1 MALTILLVLGA
12 LSGCAYSFSTGPGVE
27 NVPSVCGTLD
37 PGEGH
42 GTSTAVGNNPYR
54 VTVSGQTYAVNQQL
68 QVTISSE
75 SLTQFRGFIIQA
87 RRVSDNSI
95 VGVWTNLPSNTQG
108 ISCVLS
114 NAAFTGTLLGPGA
127 TEAAANTW
135 GHYNLN
141 SGQVQSHTTV
151 VGSWSTSNSG
161 LGQIYFWAAVV
172 GGPRTNFFTNIR
184 SANIN
189 FQTTAQLG
197 IICPNP
203 AAVPAPQGQDNAFVT
218 FQATANGGT
227 PGYSIAYT
235 TQPNTLFNVGTT
247 PVTATVTDAAGGQA
261 SCSFNVEVTAALAI
275 QCPNPAPVTLQT
287 GQTSTSVQYSAT
299 ATGGSG
305 SYQFIY
311 SPQSGSLFAQGTRLV
326 TARVIDTATSAQQ
339 SCSFNVVVNPATAGL
354 AIQCP
359 NPSPVTLQTGQSFTS
374 VQYSATATGGTGSYQ
389 FTYLPASGSL
399 FVPGIRPVQ
408 ATVTDTATGAQ
419 QSCSFNVE
427 VIAAAA
433 PLAIQCPENRVANA
447 PAGQSGAV
455 VMYSPATASGGV
467 APYTISYNPSS
478 NFFVVTNNQQT
489 TTTVTATVFDGNNNQ
504 QSCTFTVTVNP
515 STAPLAIQ
523 CPENRVAVA
532 PAGQSGAVVTYLP
545 ATASGG
551 ATPYRIF
558 YDNPSGNFFVVRNN
572 EATITT
578 VTATVFDG
586 NNNQQSCTFTV
597 TVNPSTAAPLAIQC
611 PQNVVEVAPAGQS
624 IALVNYSPATAS
636 GGVQPYNP
644 IQYNPSGRFFLVDR
658 TSTITALVID
668 SNNNQVSCSF
678 TVTVN
683 SATVPLAITCPNPVV
698 TAPQGQSSTV
708 VTFQATASGG
718 TPGYSITY
726 TRQPGSS
733 FNVGATLVTASVSD
747 AAGGQTSCQFN
758 VVVNAATVPLAI
770 TCPNPAAVTAQQ
782 GQTSAVV
789 TFQATASGGTPGYSI
804 TYTRQPGTSF
814 NVGTTLVTASVSDAA
829 GATRTCLFNV
839 VVNAATVP
847 LAITCP
853 NPAAVTAPQGQT
865 SAVVTFQATAS
876 GGTPGYSITYTR
888 QPGSS
893 FIVGTTPVTAS
904 VSDAAGATRT
914 CLFNVVVNA
923 AGAPLAIQC
932 PITNVQGQ
940 FQCGANTGSVTFNRA
955 VVSGGQGNIGAVT
968 YTSNS
973 AVAFFSGV
981 DTNNQVTGTFQVA
994 IGNNLFQVTATVS
1007 DSVTS
1012 TQCNFFV
1019 QLTQAAD
1026 NADPQILCPD
1036 RIQRSVTCGTPFL
1049 SVNFPATAT
1058 DNCPGTPSIS
1068 YSSTG
1073 DTMFT
1078 SQTTSS
1084 RNMNVGTSTVTATAR
1099 DASGRT
1105 STCTTVVTITAV
1117 GDNANPQIFCTGPIQ
1132 RSVNCGTPFELVNF
1146 PATATDDCPG
1156 TPSITYSSFGAT
1168 VFTSETTSSR
1178 NMNAGTSTV
1187 TATAR
1192 DASGRTSTCTTV
1204 VTITAVGDNANPQIF
1219 CTGPIQR
1226 SVNCGTPFE
1235 LVNFPATATDDC
1247 PGTPSITYSSIGA
1260 TVFTSETTSSRNMNA
1275 GTSTVTATARD
1286 ASGRTSTCTTVVT
1299 ITAVGD
1305 NANPQIFCTG
1315 PIQRSVNCGTPF
1327 LSVNFPATA
1336 TDDCPGTP
1344 SITYSSFGATV
1355 FTSETTSSRN
1365 MNVGTSTVTAT
1376 ARDASGRTSSC
1387 TTVVSINAADTVPP
1401 TIVCPQPVP
1410 ASVPCGQTNTQV
1422 QFTRATANDLCGATT
1437 IAYSS
1442 GNIQFVE
1449 IGNNQ
1454 VTGTFTT
1461 GVTVVT
1467 ATATDTSQLTN
1478 SCQFS
1483 VTVEQVDDQDPTIT
1497 CPDPVSSQVSCGTE
1511 STLVEFTGAT
1521 STDNCGDALVTYT
1534 SGDIQFNSQLNMPNM
1549 YSATFPVGVSVVT
1562 ATATDG
1568 SGRTATCPFTVTVNQ
1583 VDNENPMIECASDIV
1598 RSVNCGTS
1606 SLQTSFL
1613 ATATD
1618 DCGVVTVRYT
1628 STGATTF
1635 NQQIGGT
1642 AAMNVGTS
1650 FVTATAT
1657 DGSGKTSTCQT
1668 RVDINAVDNANP
1680 TITCTGPITQ
1690 TVPCGT
1696 PSFLANFPATATD
1709 DCPGTPAISYS
1720 STGAT
1725 VFTSQAT
1732 SSRNMNVGTS
1742 TVTATATDASG
1753 RTSSC
1758 TTVVNINEVDGVPPT
1773 VTCPQNQQSTLCTGA
1788 TSTSVTWP
1796 AAVAQDNC
1804 AAQVMVNYRSAGVT
1818 NFPAQ
1823 TLRTATFNQG
1833 TSTVTTTVTDGS
1845 QQSVTCTFAVTVSVQ
1860 NPCANHGCQNGGQC
1874 TAFPGSCSQYYCSCP
1889 ACYYGRFCENRV
1901 DQCQNHKCRNGAV
1914 CQPQPN
1920 SCTDYTCLCQG
1931 CNTGNFCEDTYN
1943 ACAAGNNQCQNG
1955 AVCNTLSGV
1964 AGCNAFSC
1972 QCSGC
1977 FTGYRCQ
1984 LAIPNPCTNNPCQ
1997 NGGQCTRV
2005 QGQCFAYQCTCQS
2018 GFTGFNCQ
2026 TPTPVYINPCNNFP
2040 CKNGGSCTCL
2050 GNNYYVCSCP
2060 PGYGGINCL
2069 SQISTSPNFA
2079 SCTNQPCQN
2088 GGQCYNGYDQNSS
2101 PNNVYPNQYTCVCG
2115 NNFSGT
2121 NCGSSTINNPGLN
2134 LCTQSSCRNGGQCR
2148 NAYYSFSQTTAPF
2161 CVCPIGFFGQYCET
2175 PYINPCNSNPC
2186 QNSGV
2191 CTAFNS
2197 YFICACAA
2205 SFSGT
2210 TCEITAADSTP
2221 PVIICP
2227 QNQVATVGQPNQPA
2241 TVTYPPATATD
2252 NSGGFVQISYS
2263 NPSGSPFNVGVNTVT
2278 VAATDPSGNTATCT
2292 FTVTVSVSGVDNT
2305 PPTINGC
2312 PTAPISAT
2320 GVTGATVTVS
2330 FTAPTCTD
2338 ASGVQSLTSNIGGAT
2353 SLNLPVG
2360 IALLVEYT
2368 CTDNANNVVRCA
2380 FTLQVS
2386 SANGPVIS
2394 NCPSSIFDTYTST
2407 PPEFFKTETWTPPTS
2422 NGNLVVSTHQPGAIF
2437 GRGCTA
2443 VYYVYQLGAAQ
2454 SVCSFSVCLLP
2465 TPTTTP
2471 PVDTTPPVI
2480 TFCTPN
2486 QQATVSFTGQSAVVT
2501 YPPSQASDNS
2511 GGVVR
2516 LSYSVPSGATF
2527 PFGST
2532 TVTVTATDPSGNTA
2546 MCTFFVTVSTT
2557 TPPVDTTPPVITFCT
2572 PNQQATVSFTGQ
2584 SAVVTY
2590 PPSQASDNSGGVVRL
2605 SYSVPSGATFP
2616 FGSTTVTVTATDPSG
2631 NTAMCT
2637 FFVTVSTVIGN
2648 LMLTCPTPVT
2658 VTVQPG
2664 NTGATVNYAT
2674 PTPSGGNP
2682 PYSAVS
2688 CNRVSGSQF
2697 NVGQTIVQCFVTD
2710 SAGAS
2715 AQCNVIVNVNVAGQ
2729 GLSVTCP
2736 PNQMIAIPPGAT
2748 SSVYFNQNGA
2758 SATGGTGSYTYSF
2771 SHQSSNN
2778 FNVGTTQVTVTA
2790 TDNAGASGTC
2800 TFNVVVNAAATASRD
2815 EMTPVTQCP
2824 DNVVTTAPAG
2834 FPSTTVTLPDCEAF
2848 NNGGPG
2854 YAYIENV
2861 VNHSTGSPYNAA
2873 TNTFN
2878 LGTTIVRCNSRDS
2891 AGNTGSCVFAVTVNT
2906 VGLAAPTVFACDS
2919 TTSAISP
2926 NTNVVAANGASNAVV
2941 TYTAPSS
2948 SSTALMTHNNLNTG
2962 STFNLGLTQVIYI
2975 FGTTGA
2981 QSTCTYY
2988 IYVRAFTAN
2997 PCTSAPCFD
3006 PALSQTCFFNND
3018 VFICRPP
3025 SSAGRRRRDADVL
3038 GCDPLCELNGGIC
3051 ETTEWDPRPS
3061 CFYQA
3066 VELETE
3072 SIYKQCQYKPCMNNA
3087 TCVDT
3092 YDEMMDPSYECLC
3105 SDGWKGR
3112 HCEHHERTTSMEKP
3126 DGQMFAY
3133 WFVGGA
3139 LAILSFVV
3147 ILLAAI
3153 VCLVM
3158 FKKMT
3163 SVPRAEDE
3171 KVLVN

>member
-1 MALTILLVLGA
+1 MKILLIGALVFLLHQQYASAQNTGIALTCPSNPQVGPDGTIEIRDPMMTLEIPEGLGI
-12 LSGCAYSFSTGPGVE
+12 S
-27 NVPSVCGTLD
+27 
-37 PGEGH
+37 
-42 GTSTAVGNNPYR
+42 
-54 VTVSGQTYAVNQQL
+54 
-68 QVTISSE
+68 QVTYMYLGRTEVLQANDGIHT
-75 SLTQFRGFIIQA
+75 LTGF
-87 RRVSDNSI
+87 
-95 VGVWTNLPSNTQG
+95 P
-108 ISCVLS
+108 
-114 NAAFTGTLLGPGA
+114 
-127 TEAAANTW
+127 
-135 GHYNLN
+135 
-141 SGQVQSHTTV
+141 
-151 VGSWSTSNSG
+151 
-161 LGQIYFWAAVV
+161 
-172 GGPRTNFFTNIR
+172 
-184 SANIN
+184 
-189 FQTTAQLG
+189 
-197 IICPNP
+197 
-203 AAVPAPQGQDNAFVT
+203 
-218 FQATANGGT
+218 
-227 PGYSIAYT
+227 
-235 TQPNTLFNVGTT
+235 VGTT
-247 PVTATVTDAAGGQA
+247 PVEIMITDGNERALCTFRAVRTAPAAVACPDPTNAFVQNRLNPLSPNSAALVSFNSPSLSSFPNNANVQLAYRYSNFDVFPQINNQLLATFQSTQQTHSLNNLSCGSNTVTITATDNLGNTATCTFTYFRLCVVCPNPISSTQTSTSFTRPTVNFPTGAVVTYAYTLNGQTIGTFQFNQATTHFLQGFQVGSNAVTLAVTDTNGN
-261 SCSFNVEVTAALAI
+261 SVTCTYNYIVTGAPLAI
-275 QCPNPAPVTLQT
+275 QCPNPQPVTAPQ
-287 GQTSTSVQYSAT
+287 GQNGDFVNFDAAT
-299 ATGGSG
+299 ASGGTPGYTFTYTRNQNSFFPIG
-305 SYQFIY
+305 S
-311 SPQSGSLFAQGTRLV
+311 TTV
-326 TARVIDTATSAQQ
+326 EARVTDA
-339 SCSFNVVVNPATAGL
+339 AGGTITCPFTVTVIGAVAPL

-359 NPSPVTLQTGQSFTS
+359 NPQPVTAPQGQNGDFVNFDAATASGGTPGYTFTYTRNQNSFFPIGSTTVEARVTDAAGGTITCPFTVTVIGAVAPAAVACPDPTNAFVQNRLNPLSPNSAALVSFNSPSLSSFPNNANVQVTYRYSNFNVIPAVNNQFLATFQSTQQTHSLNILSCGSNT
-374 VQYSATATGGTGSYQ
+374 VTATATDNLGNTASCT
-389 FTYLPASGSL
+389 FTYFRLCVACPNPGSSTQA
-399 FVPGIRPVQ
+399 FSVFDRPTFNFPTDDVTYTYTYNGQTIGTFQFNQ
-408 ATVTDTATGAQ
+408 ATSHFLQGFQVGTNAVTLAVTDTNGNSVTCTYNYVVTGA
-419 QSCSFNVE
+419 
-427 VIAAAA
+427 
-433 PLAIQCPENRVANA
+433 PLGIQCPQNIAVNA
-447 PAGQSGAV
+447 PVGQSGSQV
-455 VMYSPATASGGV
+455 NYSPATASGG
-467 APYTISYNPSS
+467 ATPYNIQYNPPG
-478 NFFVVTNNQQT
+478 NFFVTGQ
-489 TTTVTATVFDGNNNQ
+489 TTVTATVFDGNSNQQSCTFTVTVNPSTAPLGIQCPQNIAVNAPVGQSGAQVNYSPATASGGATPYNIQYNPPGNFFVTGQTTVTANVFDGNSNQ

-515 STAPLAIQ
+515 STAPLAIE
-523 CPENRVAVA
+523 CP
-532 PAGQSGAVVTYLP
+532 PT
-545 ATASGG
+545 
-551 ATPYRIF
+551 
-558 YDNPSGNFFVVRNN
+558 
-572 EATITT
+572 
-578 VTATVFDG
+578 
-586 NNNQQSCTFTV
+586 
-597 TVNPSTAAPLAIQC
+597 
-611 PQNVVEVAPAGQS
+611 
-624 IALVNYSPATAS
+624 
-636 GGVQPYNP
+636 
-644 IQYNPSGRFFLVDR
+644 
-658 TSTITALVID
+658 
-668 SNNNQVSCSF
+668 
-678 TVTVN
+678 
-683 SATVPLAITCPNPVV
+683 
-698 TAPQGQSSTV
+698 
-708 VTFQATASGG
+708 
-718 TPGYSITY
+718 
-726 TRQPGSS
+726 
-733 FNVGATLVTASVSD
+733 
-747 AAGGQTSCQFN
+747 
-758 VVVNAATVPLAI
+758 
-770 TCPNPAAVTAQQ
+770 
-782 GQTSAVV
+782 
-789 TFQATASGGTPGYSI
+789 
-804 TYTRQPGTSF
+804 
-814 NVGTTLVTASVSDAA
+814 
-829 GATRTCLFNV
+829 
-839 VVNAATVP
+839 
-847 LAITCP
+847 
-853 NPAAVTAPQGQT
+853 
-865 SAVVTFQATAS
+865 
-876 GGTPGYSITYTR
+876 
-888 QPGSS
+888 
-893 FIVGTTPVTAS
+893 
-904 VSDAAGATRT
+904 
-914 CLFNVVVNA
+914 
-923 AGAPLAIQC
+923 
-932 PITNVQGQ
+932 VQGQ
-940 FQCGANTGSVTFNRA
+940 FQCGANTASVTFNQA
-955 VVSGGQGNIGAVT
+955 TVSGGQGNIGVVT
-968 YTSNS
+968 YTSFPTG
-973 AVAFFSGV
+973 AVFSGA
-981 DTNNQVTGTFQVA
+981 DASNQVTGTFPSF
-994 IGNNLFQVTATVS
+994 NNFYQVTATVS
-1007 DSVTS
+1007 DSVT
-1012 TQCNFFV
+1012 TAQCNFFV
-1019 QLTQAAD
+1019 QLTQAD
-1026 NADPQILCPD
+1026 NQ
-1036 RIQRSVTCGTPFL
+1036 
-1049 SVNFPATAT
+1049 
-1058 DNCPGTPSIS
+1058 
-1068 YSSTG
+1068 
-1073 DTMFT
+1073 
-1078 SQTTSS
+1078 
-1084 RNMNVGTSTVTATAR
+1084 
-1099 DASGRT
+1099 
-1105 STCTTVVTITAV
+1105 
-1117 GDNANPQIFCTGPIQ
+1117 
-1132 RSVNCGTPFELVNF
+1132 
-1146 PATATDDCPG
+1146 
-1156 TPSITYSSFGAT
+1156 
-1168 VFTSETTSSR
+1168 
-1178 NMNAGTSTV
+1178 
-1187 TATAR
+1187 
-1192 DASGRTSTCTTV
+1192 
-1204 VTITAVGDNANPQIF
+1204 
-1219 CTGPIQR
+1219 
-1226 SVNCGTPFE
+1226 
-1235 LVNFPATATDDC
+1235 
-1247 PGTPSITYSSIGA
+1247 
-1260 TVFTSETTSSRNMNA
+1260 
-1275 GTSTVTATARD
+1275 
-1286 ASGRTSTCTTVVT
+1286 
-1299 ITAVGD
+1299 
-1305 NANPQIFCTG
+1305 
-1315 PIQRSVNCGTPF
+1315 
-1327 LSVNFPATA
+1327 
-1336 TDDCPGTP
+1336 
-1344 SITYSSFGATV
+1344 
-1355 FTSETTSSRN
+1355 
-1365 MNVGTSTVTAT
+1365 
-1376 ARDASGRTSSC
+1376 
-1387 TTVVSINAADTVPP
+1387 PP
-1401 TIVCPQPVP
+1401 TIVCPQPVRS
-1410 ASVPCGQTNTQV
+1410 SVPCGQSNTQV
-1422 QFTRATANDLCGATT
+1422 QFTRATANDLCGATS
-1437 IAYSS
+1437 ISYSS
-1442 GNIQFVE
+1442 GNIQFIE

-1454 VTGTFTT
+1454 VTGTFPN
-1461 GVTVVT
+1461 GVTTVT

-1478 SCQFS
+1478 TCQFS
-1483 VTVEQVDDQDPTIT
+1483 VTVQQ
-1497 CPDPVSSQVSCGTE
+1497 
-1511 STLVEFTGAT
+1511 A
-1521 STDNCGDALVTYT
+1521 DNA
-1534 SGDIQFNSQLNMPNM
+1534 
-1549 YSATFPVGVSVVT
+1549 
-1562 ATATDG
+1562 
-1568 SGRTATCPFTVTVNQ
+1568 
-1583 VDNENPMIECASDIV
+1583 NPMIQCTSEIV

-1606 SLQTSFL
+1606 SLQTSFP

-1657 DGSGKTSTCQT
+1657 DASGRTSNCQT
-1668 RVDINAVDNANP
+1668 RVEITATTDNVNP
-1680 TITCTGPITQ
+1680 TITCAGPIQ
-1690 TVPCGT
+1690 QIVPCGT
-1696 PSFLANFPATATD
+1696 PSFLANFQATAND
-1709 DCPGTPAISYS
+1709 DCPGIPTISYS

-1725 VFTSQAT
+1725 VFTSLTT

-1753 RTSSC
+1753 RSSSC
-1758 TTVVNINEVDGVPPT
+1758 TTVVSINEVDQQPPT
-1773 VTCPQNQQSTLCTGA
+1773 VNCPQNQQSTLCSGA

-1804 AAQVMVNYRSAGVT
+1804 AAQLMVNYRSAGVT

-1889 ACYYGRFCENRV
+1889 PCYYGRLCENRV

-1914 CQPQPN
+1914 CQPQAN

-1931 CNTGNFCEDTYN
+1931 CNSGNFCEDTYN
-1943 ACAAGNNQCQNG
+1943 ACAAGNNQCQNES
-1955 AVCNTLSGV
+1955 AVCNALAGV

-1972 QCSGC
+1972 QCVGC

-1984 LAIPNPCTNNPCQ
+1984 LVISSPCTNNPCQ
-1997 NGGQCTRV
+1997 NGGQCVRV
-2005 QGQCFAYQCTCQS
+2005 DGQCFAYNCLCPA
-2018 GFTGFNCQ
+2018 GFTGNNCQ
-2026 TPTPVYINPCNNFP
+2026 VPTPVYVNPCNNFP
-2040 CKNGGSCTCL
+2040 CENGGSCTCL

-2060 PGYGGINCL
+2060 PGYGGINCQV
-2069 SQISTSPNFA
+2069 SVSTTPSVA
-2079 SCTNQPCQN
+2079 SCNNQPCQN

-2101 PNNVYPNQYTCVCG
+2101 PNNIYQNQYTCVCD

-2121 NCGSSTINNPGLN
+2121 NCGSSTFTNPGLN
-2134 LCTQSSCRNGGQCR
+2134 LCNQLVCRNGGTCR
-2148 NAYYSFSQTTAPF
+2148 NAYYSFSQTTAPI
-2161 CVCPIGFFGQYCET
+2161 CVCPIGFFGQYCEYL
-2175 PYINPCNSNPC
+2175 YINPCNSNPC

-2191 CTAFNS
+2191 CTAFNT
-2197 YFICACAA
+2197 YFICACSA